1 MFDPTTLLGFHTIIS
16 LIALGTGILA
26 VLALLGLHMPVIWTQ
41 LFLLTAA
48 VTSATGFLFPVTA
61 VLPSHIIGA
70 IALVVLVAVLLARF
84 VGHFAGVWRW
94 VYAGGIVASLYFLLF
109 VAIAQAF
116 SKVPV
121 LKAAAPTLSEPP
133 FAISQGVNLVIFIG
147 LGIAALCLFRYR
159 GASIA

>member
-1 MFDPTTLLGFHTIIS
+1 MFDPTTLLGFHTIVS

-26 VLALLGLHMPVIWTQ
+26 VLALLGLRLPVVWTQ
-41 LFLLTAA
+41 LFLLTAVVA
-48 VTSATGFLFPVTA
+48 SATGFLFPVAT

-70 IALVVLVAVLLARF
+70 IALVVLAAVLLARF
-84 VGHFAGVWRW
+84 VGPFAGVWRW
-94 VYAGGIVASLYFLLF
+94 VYAGGIVASLYFLFF

-133 FAISQGVNLVIFIG
+133 FAISQGINLVIFIG
-147 LGIAALCLFRYR
+147 LGIAALRLFRYR

>member
-16 LIALGTGILA
+16 LIAIGTGIPA
-26 VLALLGLHMPVIWTQ
+26 VLALLGLRLSIVWTW
-41 LFLLTAA
+41 LFLLTAVA
-48 VTSATGFLFPVTA
+48 TSATGFLFPVTA
-61 VLPSHIIGA
+61 VLPSHIVGA
-70 IALVVLVAVLLARF
+70 IALVVLAAVLLARF
-84 VGHFAGVWRW
+84 VGHLAGICRW
-94 VYAGGIVASLYFLLF
+94 IYAGGMVASLFFLFF

-147 LGIAALCLFRYR
+147 LGIAAVRLSRYR
-159 GASIA
+159 GSAIA